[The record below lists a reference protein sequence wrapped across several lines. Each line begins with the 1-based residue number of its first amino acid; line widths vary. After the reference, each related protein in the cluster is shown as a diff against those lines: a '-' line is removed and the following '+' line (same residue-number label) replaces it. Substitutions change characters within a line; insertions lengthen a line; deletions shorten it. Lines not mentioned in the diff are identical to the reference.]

1 MFEVIWL
8 YWTHTRIIQF
18 PSIL

>member
-1 MFEVIWL
+1 MFEVTWL